1 MKVRQIPAVL
11 RPEKVHSVDV
21 HCQQQNVKQNIVG
34 EQVFVITV
42 ERAARC
48 VVVLRVVRRDDS
60 QRVDTVVKIV
70 AGFVVHPPGVAV
82 VEGQKLREREEF
94 LSRGGRKKFPPP
106 WLKK

>member
-34 EQVFVITV
+34 EQVVVITV

-48 VVVLRVVRRDDS
+48 FVVPRVVR
-60 QRVDTVVKIV
+60 RVDTVVEIV

-82 VEGQKLREREEF
+82 VEGQKLRERGEEF
-94 LSRGGRKKFPPP
+94 FI
-106 WLKK
+106 